1 MKKILLTL
9 TLFTG
14 LLQISCSEDSVA
26 DSTNVP
32 TNNSVDVYVA
42 GQKNNQA
49 CYWKNNQPVLLESGG
64 ITAPTANKIIVANN
78 DVYVLGIGAGTT
90 TTLETPP
97 MFWKNG
103 VLTNLKTSLSTADEE
118 VMTITDF
125 EVVGSDVYFV
135 GYTKRRIITFEDYS
149 LAYWKNGVKTVVRDY
164 GAYVQNFPKIKAVN
178 NTVYIAASSTG
189 ALTLNGYYTNNVFTE
204 IPFATVTGLAKNN
217 NEVYVYGTAN
227 GGGYYKNIATGT
239 ETSFPAVA
247 TISSMY
253 FENNNL
259 YLTDVASIYKNGVMF
274 DAGQPQLGGIMDFKI
289 LNNNTYKIIQEGVA
303 PGYISHLTING
314 VEAAQIPDSE
324 GTFLSLFVVQN

>member
-9 TLFTG
+9 MVFTG
-14 LLQISCSEDSVA
+14 LLQISCSEDLV
-26 DSTNVP
+26 DTDTP

-42 GQKNNQA
+42 GQKNSQA
-49 CYWKNNQPVLLESGG
+49 CYWKNNQLVLLDSGG

-78 DVYVLGIGAGTT
+78 DVYVLGIGVGTT
-90 TTLETPP
+90 TTETFP

-103 VLTNLKTSLSTADEE
+103 VLTNLKTSLSTDGEE

-125 EVVGSDVYFV
+125 EVVGNDVYFV

-164 GAYVQNFPKIKAVN
+164 GAYVQNYPKIKAVN
-178 NTVYIAASSTG
+178 NTVYIAASNTG

-204 IPFATVTGLAKNN
+204 IPFATLTGLAKNN
-217 NEVYVYGTAN
+217 NEVYAYGTAN
-227 GGGYYKNIATGT
+227 SGGYYKNITTGT

-247 TISSMY
+247 AISSMF
-253 FENNNL
+253 FENNNV
-259 YLTDVASIYKNGVMF
+259 YLTDVASIYKNGVLH

-289 LNNNTYKIIQEGVA
+289 LNNNTYKITQVGIDS
-303 PGYISHLTING
+303 YISYLTING
-314 VEAAQIPDSE
+314 VEAAELPDSQ

>member
-1 MKKILLTL
+1 MKKILLIL
-9 TLFTG
+9 TLCTG
-14 LLQISCSEDSVA
+14 LLQISCSEDSVT
-26 DSTNVP
+26 DSNSTNVP

-42 GQKNNQA
+42 GQKDNQA

-64 ITAPTANKIIVANN
+64 ITSPVANKITVVNN
-78 DVYVLGIGAGTT
+78 DVYVLGMGAGTT
-90 TTLETPP
+90 TLEVFP

-164 GAYVQNFPKIKAVN
+164 GAYVQNYPKIKAVN

-204 IPFATVTGLAKNN
+204 IPFATITGLAKNN
-217 NEVYVYGTAN
+217 NEVYAYGTAN
-227 GGGYYKNIATGT
+227 FGGYYKNITTGT
-239 ETSFPAVA
+239 ETSFPTVA
-247 TISSMY
+247 AISSMY
-253 FENNNL
+253 FESNNL

-289 LNNNTYKIIQEGVA
+289 LNNNTYKVTQEGVDN
-303 PGYISHLTING
+303 YISYLTVNG
-314 VEAAQIPDSE
+314 VEAAQIPDSQ

>member
-9 TLFTG
+9 MVFTG
-14 LLQISCSEDSVA
+14 LLQISCSEDLV
-26 DSTNVP
+26 DTDTP

-42 GQKNNQA
+42 GQKNSQA
-49 CYWKNNQPVLLESGG
+49 CYWKNNQLVLLDSGG

-78 DVYVLGIGAGTT
+78 DVYVLGIGVGTT
-90 TTLETPP
+90 TTETFP

-103 VLTNLKTSLSTADEE
+103 VLTNLKTSLSTDGEE
-118 VMTITDF
+118 VMAITDF
-125 EVVGSDVYFV
+125 EVAGNDVYFV

-164 GAYVQNFPKIKAVN
+164 GAYVQNYPKIKAVN
-178 NTVYIAASSTG
+178 NTVYIAASNTG

-204 IPFATVTGLAKNN
+204 IPFATLTGLAKNN
-217 NEVYVYGTAN
+217 NEVYAYGTAN
-227 GGGYYKNIATGT
+227 SGGYYKNITTGT

-247 TISSMY
+247 AISSMF
-253 FENNNL
+253 FENNNV
-259 YLTDVASIYKNGVMF
+259 YLTDVASIYKNGVLH

-289 LNNNTYKIIQEGVA
+289 LNNNTYKITQVGIDS
-303 PGYISHLTING
+303 YISYLTING
-314 VEAAQIPDSE
+314 VEAAELPDSQ

>member
-9 TLFTG
+9 MVFTG
-14 LLQISCSEDSVA
+14 LLQISCSEDLV
-26 DSTNVP
+26 DTDTP

-42 GQKNNQA
+42 GQKNSQA
-49 CYWKNNQPVLLESGG
+49 CYWKNNQLVLLDSGG

-78 DVYVLGIGAGTT
+78 DVYVLGIGVGTT
-90 TTLETPP
+90 TTETFP

-103 VLTNLKTSLSTADEE
+103 VLTNLKTSLSTDGEE
-118 VMTITDF
+118 VMAITDF
-125 EVVGSDVYFV
+125 EVVGNDVYFV

-164 GAYVQNFPKIKAVN
+164 GAYVQNYPKIKAVN
-178 NTVYIAASSTG
+178 NTVYIAASNTG

-204 IPFATVTGLAKNN
+204 IPFATLTGLAKNN
-217 NEVYVYGTAN
+217 NEVYAYGTAN
-227 GGGYYKNIATGT
+227 SGGYYKNITTGT

-247 TISSMY
+247 AISSMF
-253 FENNNL
+253 FENNNV
-259 YLTDVASIYKNGVMF
+259 YLTDVASIYKNGVLH

-289 LNNNTYKIIQEGVA
+289 LNNNTYKITQVGIDS
-303 PGYISHLTING
+303 YISYLIING
-314 VEAAQIPDSE
+314 VEAAELPDSQ

>member
-9 TLFTG
+9 MVFTG
-14 LLQISCSEDSVA
+14 LLQISCSEDLV
-26 DSTNVP
+26 DNDTP

-42 GQKNNQA
+42 GQKNSQA
-49 CYWKNNQPVLLESGG
+49 CYWKNNQLVLLDSGG

-78 DVYVLGIGAGTT
+78 DVYVLGIGVGTT
-90 TTLETPP
+90 TTETFP

-103 VLTNLKTSLSTADEE
+103 VLTNLKTSLSTDGEE
-118 VMTITDF
+118 VMAITDF
-125 EVVGSDVYFV
+125 EVVGNDVYFV

-164 GAYVQNFPKIKAVN
+164 GAYVQNYPKIKAVN
-178 NTVYIAASSTG
+178 NTVYIAASNTG

-204 IPFATVTGLAKNN
+204 IPFATLTGLAKNN
-217 NEVYVYGTAN
+217 NEVYAYGTAN
-227 GGGYYKNIATGT
+227 SGGYYKNITTGT

-247 TISSMY
+247 AISSMF
-253 FENNNL
+253 FENNNV
-259 YLTDVASIYKNGVMF
+259 YLTDVASIYKNGVLH

-289 LNNNTYKIIQEGVA
+289 LNNNTYKITQVGIDS
-303 PGYISHLTING
+303 YISYLTING
-314 VEAAQIPDSE
+314 VEAAELPDSQ

>member
-9 TLFTG
+9 MVFTG
-14 LLQISCSEDSVA
+14 LLQISCSEDLV
-26 DSTNVP
+26 DTDTP

-42 GQKNNQA
+42 GQKNSQA
-49 CYWKNNQPVLLESGG
+49 CYWKNNQLVLLDSGG

-78 DVYVLGIGAGTT
+78 DVYVLGIGVGTT
-90 TTLETPP
+90 TTETFP

-103 VLTNLKTSLSTADEE
+103 VLTNLKTSLSTDGEE
-118 VMTITDF
+118 VMAITDF
-125 EVVGSDVYFV
+125 EIVGNDVYFV

-164 GAYVQNFPKIKAVN
+164 GAYVQNYPKIKAVN
-178 NTVYIAASSTG
+178 NTVYIAASNTG

-204 IPFATVTGLAKNN
+204 IPFATLTGLAKNN
-217 NEVYVYGTAN
+217 NEVYAYGTAN
-227 GGGYYKNIATGT
+227 SGGYYKNITTGT

-247 TISSMY
+247 AISSMF
-253 FENNNL
+253 FENNNV
-259 YLTDVASIYKNGVMF
+259 YLTDVASIYKNGVLH

-289 LNNNTYKIIQEGVA
+289 LNNNTYKITQVGIDS
-303 PGYISHLTING
+303 YISYLTING
-314 VEAAQIPDSE
+314 VEAAELPDSQ

>member
-9 TLFTG
+9 MVFTG
-14 LLQISCSEDSVA
+14 LLQISCSEDLV
-26 DSTNVP
+26 DTDTP

-42 GQKNNQA
+42 GQKNSQA
-49 CYWKNNQPVLLESGG
+49 CYWKNNQVVLLDSGG

-78 DVYVLGIGAGTT
+78 DVYVLGIGVGTT
-90 TTLETPP
+90 TTETFP

-103 VLTNLKTSLSTADEE
+103 VLTNLKTSLSTDEEE

-125 EVVGSDVYFV
+125 EVVGNDVYFV

-164 GAYVQNFPKIKAVN
+164 GAYVQNYPKIKAVN
-178 NTVYIAASSTG
+178 NTVYIAASNTG

-204 IPFATVTGLAKNN
+204 IPFATLTGLAKNN
-217 NEVYVYGTAN
+217 NEVYAYGTAN
-227 GGGYYKNIATGT
+227 SGGYYKNITTGT

-247 TISSMY
+247 AISSMF
-253 FENNNL
+253 FENNNV
-259 YLTDVASIYKNGVMF
+259 YLTDVASIYKNGVLH

-289 LNNNTYKIIQEGVA
+289 LNNNTYKITQVGIDS
-303 PGYISHLTING
+303 YISYLTING
-314 VEAAQIPDSE
+314 VEAAELPDSQ